1 MPYNTK
7 NRYEQGQ
14 ALRKEI
20 YMYIVSYIKLVGYA
34 PSITEISERV
44 DAGRA
49 TVWKHINNLVDD
61 GFAQD
66 EPPQYRQGI
75 YSSWVR
81 NKKDKQ
87 GDKMKLYDIVAADG
101 EFVESLTQRE
111 IMNKFG
117 LTKCRFRTFLDNSY
131 LIDGKY
137 WIDDSAEDMQVTRN
151 GCRKMLKQFDALTEN
166 IRRFVGWEA

>member
-1 MPYNTK
+1 
-7 NRYEQGQ
+7 
-14 ALRKEI
+14 
-20 YMYIVSYIKLVGYA
+20 
-34 PSITEISERV
+34 
-44 DAGRA
+44 
-49 TVWKHINNLVDD
+49 
-61 GFAQD
+61 
-66 EPPQYRQGI
+66 
-75 YSSWVR
+75 
-81 NKKDKQ
+81 
-87 GDKMKLYDIVAADG
+87 MKLYDIVTADG

-166 IRRFVGWEA
+166 IRRLVGWEAHETGSMDREYLGEFDLEHYEVVGNIFDNKELLQEETNE

>member
-1 MPYNTK
+1 
-7 NRYEQGQ
+7 
-14 ALRKEI
+14 
-20 YMYIVSYIKLVGYA
+20 
-34 PSITEISERV
+34 
-44 DAGRA
+44 
-49 TVWKHINNLVDD
+49 
-61 GFAQD
+61 
-66 EPPQYRQGI
+66 
-75 YSSWVR
+75 
-81 NKKDKQ
+81 
-87 GDKMKLYDIVAADG
+87 MKLYDIVAADG

-166 IRRFVGWEA
+166 ISRKRKHSFHIQINNLICSHSLSRTARKS

>member
-1 MPYNTK
+1 
-7 NRYEQGQ
+7 
-14 ALRKEI
+14 
-20 YMYIVSYIKLVGYA
+20 
-34 PSITEISERV
+34 
-44 DAGRA
+44 
-49 TVWKHINNLVDD
+49 
-61 GFAQD
+61 
-66 EPPQYRQGI
+66 
-75 YSSWVR
+75 
-81 NKKDKQ
+81 
-87 GDKMKLYDIVAADG
+87 MKLYDIVTADG

-166 IRRFVGWEA
+166 IRRVVDGKAKN